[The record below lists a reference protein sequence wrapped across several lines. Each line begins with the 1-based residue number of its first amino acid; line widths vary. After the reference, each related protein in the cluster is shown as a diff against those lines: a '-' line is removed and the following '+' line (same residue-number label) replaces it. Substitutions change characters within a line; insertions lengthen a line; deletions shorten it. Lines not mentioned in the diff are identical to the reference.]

1 MTLQIDG
8 VVPVI
13 PVPFEE
19 DGSVAE
25 SGLRRAVDFVV
36 QRGVAAMCLPA
47 YGSEFYKLTEAERES
62 VIAIAIDQSKRRIP
76 VIAQA
81 NHPSAHV
88 AADLAKRYERMGA
101 DAISFALPRQFGSTE
116 QDLLNYCG
124 QVSDSVSCP
133 ILIQDFNPGGPTV
146 SPDFIATASGRH
158 ANISYFKLEEPMI
171 IDKLVQIRDKV
182 GDSVGILGGWGGYY
196 MLESIPFGLCGIMP
210 GVPICDLL
218 DRVYRAR
225 QAGDDERAYDLFGS
239 ILPYIAF
246 SLQDFELFLQVEKR
260 LMVRRGLFKSDRCR
274 PLLRTLSDSV
284 SNYVD
289 GLIDQIIRVIDRE
302 NLSIT
307 L

>member
-19 DGSVAE
+19 DGSIE
-25 SGLRRAVDFVV
+25 EFGLRRAVDFVV
-36 QRGVAAMCLPA
+36 HRGAAAMCLPA
-47 YGSEFYKLTEAERES
+47 YGSEFYKLSEAERES
-62 VIAIAIDQSKRRIP
+62 VIAVAIDQSNQRIP

-81 NHPSAHV
+81 NHPSSHI
-88 AADLAKRYERMGA
+88 AAELAKRYERMGA
-101 DAISFALPRQFGSTE
+101 DAVSFALPRQFGSTE
-116 QDLLNYCG
+116 QDLLKYCG
-124 QVSDSVSCP
+124 HIADSVSCP

-146 SPDFIATASGRH
+146 GPDFIATTRKRH

-182 GDSVGILGGWGGYY
+182 GDRVGILGGWGGYY

-218 DRVYRAR
+218 DRVFRAR
-225 QAGDDERAYDLFGS
+225 QSGNDERAYDLFGS

-246 SLQDFELFLQVEKR
+246 SLQDFELFLQIEKR
-260 LMVRRGLFKSDRCR
+260 LMVRRGLFLSDRCR
-274 PLLRTLSDSV
+274 PLSRTLSEAV
-284 SNYVD
+284 SNYID
-289 GLIDQIIRVIDRE
+289 NLIDQIIRVIKRE
-302 NLSIT
+302 ELSIT